1 VRFSIRK
8 ISYGWSAVLALVALV
23 SIVVTAVFTLNNTD
37 APAPAQRIGAD
48 QEVSAALLV
57 HGKYLTDAA
66 DCVSCHSEPNHAPFS
81 GGLVIN
87 TPFGSL
93 VSSNITPDIATG
105 IGSWTDAQ
113 FWRSIHSG
121 ISPGRS
127 DVVFPNYLYP
137 AMPFTSYTNLSYG
150 DVMAIKAYLFSLKP
164 VTVAKTSNALKFP
177 FSQRPLLIGWRMLF
191 FRSGLIR
198 MDPTWSTDVKRGAY
212 LTEAL
217 GHCGECH
224 TPRNFMGG
232 LIADESLA
240 GAHIDAY
247 YAPNISSDRSYGI
260 GDWSHAD
267 LVSYLFKGGNK
278 DKGSAFGPMS
288 EVVHRSLSQ
297 LAKSDV
303 DDIVLYLQ
311 TGTPARSSP
320 PRDGA
325 VAALAT
331 ARNIGATVYA
341 ANCAGCHQA
350 NGMGRPPIIPVLAGN
365 DSVTAKAPS
374 NVIGA
379 VLIGLASVNNGP
391 AMPSFAASLSNAEIA
406 AVANYV
412 RVQWGNTATANA
424 TAQDV
429 IRARAIAA
437 VASNAR

>member
-1 VRFSIRK
+1 LVHYYFRK
-8 ISYGWSAVLALVALV
+8 ILYGWWAALALVALLG
-23 SIVVTAVFTLNNTD
+23 IVVTAIFTIRD
-37 APAPAQRIGAD
+37 ADGPSPAQIIGAD
-48 QEVSAALLV
+48 RAASLLLAR
-57 HGKYLTDAA
+57 GKYLTDAA
-66 DCVSCHSEPNHAPFS
+66 DCVSCHTEPNHAPFS
-81 GGLVIN
+81 GGRVIN
-87 TPFGSL
+87 TSFGGL
-93 VSSNITPDIATG
+93 ASSNITPDVATG

-137 AMPFTSYTNLSYG
+137 AMPFTSYTKLSYD
-150 DVMAIKAYLFSLKP
+150 DVMAIKAYLFSLQP
-164 VTVAKTSNALKFP
+164 VSVAKTPNTLKFP

-191 FRSGLIR
+191 FRSGSMR
-198 MDPTWSTDVKRGAY
+198 MNPAWSTDVRRGAY

-224 TPRNFMGG
+224 TPRNFMGA

-247 YAPNISSDRSYGI
+247 YAPNISSDKSNGI
-260 GDWSHAD
+260 GDWSQSD
-267 LVSYLFKGGNK
+267 LVSYLFNGGNK
-278 DKGSAFGPMS
+278 DKGSAFGPMG

-297 LAKSDV
+297 LPKSDM
-303 DDIVLYLQ
+303 DNIVLYLQ
-311 TGTPARSSP
+311 SSTAARSTP
-320 PRDGA
+320 PRDST
-325 VAALAT
+325 VAALAD
-331 ARNIGATVYA
+331 ARNHGATVFA
-341 ANCAGCHQA
+341 ANCAGCHQT
-350 NGMGRPPIIPVLAGN
+350 NGKGSPPMIPALAGN
-365 DSVTAKAPS
+365 DSVMARAPS

-379 VLIGLASVNNGP
+379 VLIGLASLNNGP

-429 IRARAIAA
+429 IRARAITD
-437 VASNAR
+437 VPPNAR